1 MPVAGLVTLFQSC
14 TQQTKPGRTDWFRKM
29 GRTVKTHVRVCWD
42 LAIIFLTPYP
52 PSSFWSFPLEL
63 WLGIYYGAVGHLPP
77 RACLNAFL
85 HGQSFPV
92 STPALPA
99 LLNATR
105 SLLLVWRLQWPPRR
119 GKNSACLPWYGAIR
133 SRSAPRHNSPGS
145 APKNALS
152 STALLSNVCLPPV
165 RLKLATSVPLAIL
178 THAKHHV
185 QSLKT
190 YSFTNGHPPLPTG
203 SQKAKAPKWLT
214 FCSAYK
220 DKRKI
225 SGSLQ
230 RLMAHKQTI

>member
-1 MPVAGLVTLFQSC
+1 MIQKNGENSQNTHTFLLS
-14 TQQTKPGRTDWFRKM
+14 PGHHLPDS
-29 GRTVKTHVRVCWD
+29 
-42 LAIIFLTPYP
+42 IPS
-52 PSSFWSFPLEL
+52 PSSFWSSPLEL

-178 THAKHHV
+178 D
-185 QSLKT
+185 SC
-190 YSFTNGHPPLPTG
+190 
-203 SQKAKAPKWLT
+203 KAPCAKFENIQLHQWAPAPPHWLPKSQGSKMAYFL
-214 FCSAYK
+214 FCLQGQEK
-220 DKRKI
+220 DQWVFTA
-225 SGSLQ
+225 SG
-230 RLMAHKQTI
+230 